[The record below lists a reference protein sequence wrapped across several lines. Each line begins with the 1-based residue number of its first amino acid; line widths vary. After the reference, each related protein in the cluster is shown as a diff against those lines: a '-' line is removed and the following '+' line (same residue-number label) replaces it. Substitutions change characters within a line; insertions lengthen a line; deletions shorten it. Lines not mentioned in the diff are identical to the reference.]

1 MSFVKNVERLKD
13 LHSKGVDKF
22 IQGDEKYTL
31 FEYATG
37 VGKSKQAIDCLKA
50 FGTDKLPVILVYWEV
65 AHKQNWLDEF
75 EKWDDSGMI
84 DKITLVTYASL
95 MKHLGNQDAESKYL
109 MIFDEAHHMLMPTI
123 WPDVDK
129 YIHRAVLLTATMPP
143 KRYSKILTRYR
154 PLRIKYDIAKAIND
168 SVLPEPKIWIVNSN
182 LDNYTRSEIIEITK
196 GPKQKLEN
204 METVVCNYGQHFA
217 YLKGVKVIKLAV
229 KATPFEKL
237 THLQQQVDYNEQ
249 IYYAQKQKWA
259 LVKWQRAG
267 GARKQFIGDS
277 KDYEI
282 KSLVNKMSGKRG
294 IVFCSSVAQA
304 DRIGGKAAV
313 HSKIKTKERNERIE
327 QFQEREIDTLYVNKM
342 LVEGMNLVGIDYVII
357 AQLDKESLTM
367 IQKMGRGMRSDFPEI
382 FIIVLPNSADA
393 VYLKKNIEAL
403 PQGSVDN
410 LMNRNTP

>member
-1 MSFVKNVERLKD
+1 M
-13 LHSKGVDKF
+13 
-22 IQGDEKYTL
+22 
-31 FEYATG
+31 
-37 VGKSKQAIDCLKA
+37 
-50 FGTDKLPVILVYWEV
+50 
-65 AHKQNWLDEF
+65 
-75 EKWDDSGMI
+75 
-84 DKITLVTYASL
+84 
-95 MKHLGNQDAESKYL
+95 
-109 MIFDEAHHMLMPTI
+109 
-123 WPDVDK
+123 
-129 YIHRAVLLTATMPP
+129 
-143 KRYSKILTRYR
+143 
-154 PLRIKYDIAKAIND
+154 
-168 SVLPEPKIWIVNSN
+168 LPEPKIWIVNSD

-204 METVVCNYGQHFA
+204 METVVCNYGQHFT

-410 LMNRNTP
+410 LMNRDTP